1 VEEASPAREE
11 GESLL
16 YTLQTGHDLIKG
28 SQTRFIS
35 AQLAIE
41 AALRVK
47 RAVEE
52 ILREEQSE
60 LAQPNADAAPPLP
73 TSLPSPAPA
82 PGTTKTI
89 SKSYYQH
96 LLQSEQ

>member
-1 VEEASPAREE
+1 MAFEIVLRVEEASPAREE

-60 LAQPNADAAPPLP
+60 LSTAQPNADAAP
-73 TSLPSPAPA
+73 
-82 PGTTKTI
+82 
-89 SKSYYQH
+89 YQH